1 MLRSSGYKTREMRR
15 VVVKVKEIDGIV
27 LLKNS
32 AAYFTSK
39 LFDLNPHYFLLRSPT
54 ANKNVERLLYANF
67 SIFLDNTDR
76 HINSNWKFSMK
87 MLATLSKHSIA

>member
-32 AAYFTSK
+32 ASYFTSK

-54 ANKNVERLLYANF
+54 ANKNVEDYFMLIFRFF
-67 SIFLDNTDR
+67 SIILTV
-76 HINSNWKFSMK
+76 ILTPIENSR
-87 MLATLSKHSIA
+87 

>member
-32 AAYFTSK
+32 APYFTTK

-54 ANKNVERLLYANF
+54 ANKKDYFMLIFRF
-67 SIFLDNTDR
+67 SSIILTV
-76 HINSNWKFSMK
+76 ILTPIENSR
-87 MLATLSKHSIA
+87 

>member
-27 LLKNS
+27 LLKYS

-39 LFDLNPHYFLLRSPT
+39 LFDLNPH
-54 ANKNVERLLYANF
+54 
-67 SIFLDNTDR
+67 
-76 HINSNWKFSMK
+76 
-87 MLATLSKHSIA
+87 